1 MNDPQFVATKMRTGP
16 SARDA
21 AGDAGAAIDADDAQP
36 GTAVNRGAALR
47 ALPAD
52 DIAISCP
59 RFQAAISGTVCR
71 DKDGVPATHALRL
84 KLAVLAQLEG
94 GESIGRLA
102 WRLNLRRQLLY
113 DWYDRFRSGGVDA
126 LRARGRPPKPSP
138 SADAYDL
145 AQARQRISELEQA
158 LAARERALAVMK
170 YRVTRSWR

>member
-1 MNDPQFVATKMRTGP
+1 MRTRFSTP
-16 SARDA
+16 DA
-21 AGDAGAAIDADDAQP
+21 VHDAGEAIVVDDVHPPA
-36 GTAVNRGAALR
+36 TVNRGAALLALG

-52 DIAISCP
+52 DTAISCP

-71 DKDGVPATHALRL
+71 DNDGASARHALRL
-84 KLAVLAQLEG
+84 KLAVLAQLED
-94 GESIGRLA
+94 GESVGRLA

-126 LRARGRPPKPSP
+126 LRERGRPRKPPP

-145 AQARQRISELEQA
+145 AQARRRIAELEQK
-158 LAARERALAVMK
+158 LAMRERELAFMK